1 MTTVRSFISDDFKQL
16 KQIKCMFYILYR
28 NGDNCLSTSEPSDY
42 IPDVPLFL
50 REQSAEVLDID
61 DQCRYIHGSE
71 SFLCRVSRHYT

>member
-1 MTTVRSFISDDFKQL
+1 MTTVRSCISDDFKQL
-16 KQIKCMFYILYR
+16 KQIQCMFYILYR
-28 NGDNCLSTSEPSDY
+28 NGDNCLSNSEPSDY

-71 SFLCRVSRHYT
+71 SFLCRVSRHHT